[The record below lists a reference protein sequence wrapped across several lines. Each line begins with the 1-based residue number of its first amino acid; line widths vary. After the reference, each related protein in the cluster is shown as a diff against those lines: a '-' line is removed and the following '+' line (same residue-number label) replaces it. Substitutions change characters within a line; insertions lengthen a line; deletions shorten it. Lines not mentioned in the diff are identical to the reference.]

1 MSFDK
6 AAIGREKPKKKVPEG
21 KKVCSINQ
29 AMNLK
34 KCAFFKSF

>member
-6 AAIGREKPKKKVPEG
+6 AAIGREKPKKVPEG

-34 KCAFFKSF
+34 KMCLL

>member
-6 AAIGREKPKKKVPEG
+6 AAIGREKPKKKFRKE

-34 KCAFFKSF
+34 KMCLL